1 MTARNWPRRPCPET
15 TGSRYDYE
23 LATAAQLRTM
33 RAGLRE
39 WLPAVTSDPDLLD
52 ELLLTL
58 DELASN
64 GLRHGLPPVRVS
76 VAPSAGDLLLA
87 VSDAVP
93 ECAPEPATGRDPAQ
107 GGMGLN
113 LVADLSIAC
122 GWDVHDGRK
131 HVWACLSRG

>member
-1 MTARNWPRRPCPET
+1 MTPRTWPRRPCPET
-15 TGSRYDYE
+15 TGPRYDCE
-23 LATAAQLRTM
+23 LASPAQLRLM
-33 RAGLRE
+33 RAELRR
-39 WLPAVTSDPDLLD
+39 WLPDLADDPDLVG

-76 VAPSAGDLLLA
+76 VAPATDDLLLA
-87 VSDAVP
+87 VSDAAP
-93 ECAPEPATGRDPAQ
+93 ERTPEPATGRDPAQ

-113 LVADLSIAC
+113 LVADLATAC